1 MMLAGHISTTT
12 MWRVQA
18 GGFQTAIMPAAR

>member
-18 GGFQTAIMPAAR
+18 GGDQITVKSVAR